1 MSELK
6 DLIENLSDEKVI
18 EIMTELGSD
27 EYKITN
33 NAIIFKTICHH
44 HNSEDASMK
53 LYYYPKTHSFHCYTE
68 CGCTFNII
76 EMFKKRYELLDIQ
89 YDFYKDIILK
99 LGGKATI
106 KKKETFYQPY
116 QPIYEP
122 KKNNLTVNLKHF
134 NKGVLNAFTFYPTQE
149 WINDG
154 ISKETMKH
162 YNILYSIEENKI
174 VIPHYDIDN
183 NLIGIRC
190 RPLNDEDLAIGKYFP
205 MVIEDIN
212 YAHPLGYNLYGL
224 NLVKDNIKKYKMA
237 IVAEGEKA
245 ALQYETMFGRDRN
258 IVVAACGS
266 NFSKYQLD
274 LLLKC
279 GAEKVLLAF
288 DKEGKTWK
296 EKEKYFAK
304 LKSICERYKNYC
316 SLGFMYDNGGL
327 LKLKQSPFDCGADIA
342 AKLIS
347 KGVWI

>member
-1 MSELK
+1 MSELR
-6 DLIENLSDEKVI
+6 DLIENLNDEKVI
-18 EIMTELGSD
+18 EIMANLGAD
-27 EYKITN
+27 EYKNTD

-44 HNSEDASMK
+44 HDQRNGNFK
-53 LYYYPKTHSFHCYTE
+53 LYYYKNSKLFVCYSC
-68 CGCTFNII
+68 CGTFNII
-76 EMFKKRYELLDIQ
+76 ELFKKRYELLNIQ
-89 YDFYKDIILK
+89 YDFYKDIVLK
-99 LGGKATI
+99 LGGGTF
-106 KKKETFYQPY
+106 KKEKDTFYQPY
-116 QPIYEP
+116 EPLYEP
-122 KKNNLTVNLKHF
+122 KKNNLKVSLKHF

-149 WINDG
+149 WLNDG
-154 ISKETMKH
+154 IGIEAMKN

-174 VIPHYDIDN
+174 IIPHYDIDN

-190 RPLNDEDLAIGKYFP
+190 RPLNEEDLIVGKYLP
-205 MVIEDIN
+205 ITIEGTN

-224 NLVKDNIKKYKMA
+224 NLVKNNIKKYKMA

-245 ALQYETMFGRDRN
+245 ALQYETMFGKDRN

-288 DKEGKTWK
+288 DKEGETWK
-296 EKEKYFAK
+296 EKEKYFSK
-304 LKSICERYKNYC
+304 LKAICERYKNYC
-316 SLGFMYDNGGL
+316 SLGFIYDNSGL